1 MTVGCRARGLISQP
15 SDRVVPTRRRRQ
27 FVCRKRKE
35 PGRRIFLL
43 RRRRNALTCRR
54 KANKSL
60 ACSAFCRRCQVARA
74 SQSAEKQSAKR
85 ASGGC
90 GESERRECRG
100 FVGVARLVALS
111 AAWAAILIPR
121 VLLSPIRPRG
131 SARLG
136 SSEPGR
142 GRAGA
147 LTLRECLLSGL
158 VVVVVVALLLLA
170 AGCCVAP
177 VGRGGARS
185 PRTRFIL
192 LPQSTRNSNKFIIER
207 RRSPR

>member
-1 MTVGCRARGLISQP
+1 MAREKTRIDSWLSRARGLISQP

-121 VLLSPIRPRG
+121 ARALVLLSPIRPRA
-131 SARLG
+131 SARHERTWPQPSWRPNLA
-136 SSEPGR
+136 R
-142 GRAGA
+142 VLAFWARRRRRRRA
-147 LTLRECLLSGL
+147 
-158 VVVVVVALLLLA
+158 VA
-170 AGCCVAP
+170 AGCWLLRRACWPRQRAFAANSLYLVAP
-177 VGRGGARS
+177 
-185 PRTRFIL
+185 I
-192 LPQSTRNSNKFIIER
+192 NS
-207 RRSPR
+207 